1 MNFREPESSAVDVLG
16 KSLYVD
22 LNQLSTLRRPSAP
35 VVAPPASRRT
45 RCFEPEST
53 RSGAKSILL
62 TEDVLS
68 VSDYSSL
75 TALRPSRYSFCSQGD
90 LEPDLI
96 QVIFWYLTTFTS
108 ERSEQLFI
116 FNYIKTFSR
125 QKSHHK
131 NILSVPTSFGYGFS
145 QKWRKKIV
153 KVCSTLFTF

>member
-1 MNFREPESSAVDVLG
+1 M
-16 KSLYVD
+16 D

-35 VVAPPASRRT
+35 AAAPPAQRQS

-75 TALRPSRYSFCSQGD
+75 TALRRPSRYSFCSQPSGD

-96 QVIFWYLTTFTS
+96 QVIFLPNNS
-108 ERSEQLFI
+108 
-116 FNYIKTFSR
+116 N
-125 QKSHHK
+125 K
-131 NILSVPTSFGYGFS
+131 NIWWEF
-145 QKWRKKIV
+145 
-153 KVCSTLFTF
+153 

>member
-1 MNFREPESSAVDVLG
+1 MMKIKNKIAVWFSLNFREPESSAVDVLG

-22 LNQLSTLRRPSAP
+22 LNQLSTLRRPSAVP
-35 VVAPPASRRT
+35 VVAAAPARRT

-96 QVIFWYLTTFTS
+96 QVIFSTKWHLNFYAKNTQKTTLCPFTLRVTDLEKVKKKR
-108 ERSEQLFI
+108 ERLFP
-116 FNYIKTFSR
+116 F
-125 QKSHHK
+125 
-131 NILSVPTSFGYGFS
+131 
-145 QKWRKKIV
+145 
-153 KVCSTLFTF
+153 

>member
-1 MNFREPESSAVDVLG
+1 MLEHRQVTVSTFFWVSFFVNFREPESSAVDVLG

-108 ERSEQLFI
+108 IKI
-116 FNYIKTFSR
+116 FAQT
-125 QKSHHK
+125 SH
-131 NILSVPTSFGYGFS
+131 
-145 QKWRKKIV
+145 
-153 KVCSTLFTF
+153 

>member
-22 LNQLSTLRRPSAP
+22 LNQLSTLRRPSAVP
-35 VVAPPASRRT
+35 VVAAAPARRT

-96 QVIFWYLTTFTS
+96 QVIFWYLTKIT
-108 ERSEQLFI
+108 
-116 FNYIKTFSR
+116 YIKNFE
-125 QKSHHK
+125 QKFTLK
-131 NILSVPTSFGYGFS
+131 IYCLIPTSFGYRFS
-145 QKWRKKIV
+145 QKWRKK
-153 KVCSTLFTF
+153 S